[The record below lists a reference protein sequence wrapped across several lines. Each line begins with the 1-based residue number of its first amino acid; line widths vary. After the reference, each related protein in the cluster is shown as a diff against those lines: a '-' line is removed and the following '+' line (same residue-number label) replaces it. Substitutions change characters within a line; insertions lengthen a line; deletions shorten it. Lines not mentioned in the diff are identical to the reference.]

1 MSKVP
6 GWRVLCMAVVFLPAA
21 FGVHAS
27 TPVIWKLAGHGDFIK
42 GETRGVS
49 ITGKGR
55 LTLSPVLDL
64 VFESDEPLIWSLAAD
79 SRGNLYAGTGNDGKL
94 YRIDPSGRSEVF
106 FDADELEIRSVVI
119 DRNDRVYAATFP
131 DGRIYRIEPDGTH
144 AVFFDPARD
153 GGLNGPDGGSGGD
166 PDAATGDGTG
176 GGTGYIWSLAL
187 DAAGGLFAGTGE
199 QGRVYRIDENG
210 GAHLLA
216 ELEEAHVMAL
226 AVDGSGRLIAGTE
239 PGGRVYRI
247 SSEGAISVL
256 HDSPYGEVNTLLV
269 AEDGAVFAG
278 ALSGPRRG
286 ARGGRAGTAGASMP
300 PPPTGAPDDP
310 GGGAMLNAVEVTAAA
325 EGADRSSVRGFATGG
340 SVVFRIDPDGRVDE
354 WWRSGTD
361 VGLSLAMRGE
371 NELLIGTGSSGRLYS
386 VRERGDGTLLNELQE
401 SQITA
406 LAPDASDGVV
416 VATSNRGNLYRLRST
431 PVREGEYE
439 SDVRDTRGMA
449 PVGPYPVGERTA
461 PWNVGPPVRA
471 FRQYGFAGPDLER
484 VDRSLYRSGRG
495 SPDLPARPLPA
506 VEGGPGHAERRNS
519 FGLVRLGL
527 VPDAEQSA
535 QGACGHGVRA
545 GRLPAGRRAGS
556 GRAVRTD
563 RSPPGHRRAGRRTG

>member
-94 YRIDPSGRSEVF
+94 YRIDPAGRSEVF

-144 AVFFDPARD
+144 AVFLDPARD

-166 PDAATGDGTG
+166 PDDGTGDGTG
-176 GGTGYIWSLAL
+176 DGPDGGTGYIWSLAP
-187 DAAGGLFAGTGE
+187 DAAGVLFAGTGA

-247 SSEGAISVL
+247 SSDGAISVL

-310 GGGAMLNAVEVTAAA
+310 GGGAMLNAVEVTASAD
-325 EGADRSSVRGFATGG
+325 GADRPSVRGFATGG
-340 SVVFRIDPDGRVDE
+340 SVVFRIDADGRVEE

-406 LAPDASDGVV
+406 LAPDATGRRR
-416 VATSNRGNLYRLRST
+416 RGDEQSRQ
-431 PVREGEYE
+431 PVPPAFHAGARGR
-439 SDVRDTRGMA
+439 VRVRCQGYPGHGA
-449 PVGPYPVGERTA
+449 VGPYPVGERAAFLERRSACSRGPAIRIRPTRPGA
-461 PWNVGPPVRA
+461 SGPDPIPIRQGKPWPVRPPA
-471 FRQYGFAGPDLER
+471 TC
-484 VDRSLYRSGRG
+484 SGRR
-495 SPDLPARPLPA
+495 SWARGTKHPPRSR
-506 VEGGPGHAERRNS
+506 PFR
-519 FGLVRLGL
+519 
-527 VPDAEQSA
+527 P
-535 QGACGHGVRA
+535 
-545 GRLPAGRRAGS
+545 
-556 GRAVRTD
+556 RT
-563 RSPPGHRRAGRRTG
+563 